1 MEAREPMLQ
10 RSGTAFSVASLRE
23 RPGEGMRYRTRTR
36 RRTAAAL
43 TLSLS
48 LLSACAI
55 GPNYKPP
62 AVDLPPEYRDAAPP
76 VDAGS
81 IADLPWWD
89 LFDDPVVKDL
99 IDEALRRNYDLQ
111 IAASRVE
118 QARYAVG
125 VTRADLMPQVG
136 YEGAAERGRFFNPL
150 GGENPT
156 RNHFLGAFQLAWEID
171 VWGRVRRAT
180 EASLAGLFAS
190 EDVRRG
196 VVLSLV
202 TSVGQAYFELI
213 ELDAELEIARRTRDA
228 FQDILN
234 LFTRQYRGGVGTK
247 LDTSRAAASLANAA
261 ASIPEIER
269 QIAAKENQIS
279 ILLGRH
285 PGPIPRGVA
294 LTRQTAAPNAP
305 PGMPASLLQQR
316 PDIMQAEQTVVA
328 SNAVVGVAIANFLP
342 RIGLTTLYGGEST
355 ELENIVKGQGNI
367 WGVGGSLLGPIFQGG
382 RLYYNYKGSVAVHE
396 ESLLVY
402 QQTVLNALA
411 EVSNA
416 LIARQ
421 KFGEA
426 YPELDRQVEALREA
440 VRLATLRYTQGFANY
455 YEVLEAQQ
463 QLFPAEIL
471 LARNRLNQ
479 LVSVVQLYRA
489 VGGGWRAEEERQPD
503 RYPLP
508 RETLDGVVPA
518 SATRGQP
525 QR

>member
-1 MEAREPMLQ
+1 MAAPVGWPRTATCDA
-10 RSGTAFSVASLRE
+10 RSGVASTQV
-23 RPGEGMRYRTRTR
+23 GR
-36 RRTAAAL
+36 RLTAL
-43 TLSLS
+43 GLLVTLL
-48 LLSACAI
+48 AGCAV
-55 GPNYKPP
+55 GPNYTPP
-62 AVDLPPEYRDAAPP
+62 PVDMPPEYRDASPNI
-76 VDAGS
+76 DAGA
-81 IADLPWWD
+81 IADLPWWEV
-89 LFDDPVVKDL
+89 FDDPTVKDL
-99 IDEALRRNYDLQ
+99 VDEALRRNYDLQ

-125 VTRADLMPQVG
+125 VTRADILPQVEYDG
-136 YEGAAERGRFFNPL
+136 VAERGRFLNPL

-171 VWGRVRRAT
+171 IWGRVRRAT
-180 EASLAGLFAS
+180 EASLADLFAA

-202 TSVGQAYFELI
+202 TSVGQTYFELV

-247 LDTSRAAASLANAA
+247 LDTSRAEASLANAA

-269 QIAAKENQIS
+269 QIAAKENQLS
-279 ILLGRH
+279 ILLGRQ
-285 PGPIPRGVA
+285 PGPIPRGLPLVK
-294 LTRQTAAPNAP
+294 QTTPTAP
-305 PGMPASLLQQR
+305 PGMPAALLVQR
-316 PDIMQAEQTVVA
+316 PDVMRAEQNVVA
-328 SNAVVGVAIANFLP
+328 ANAVVGVAIANFLP

-355 ELENIVKGQGNI
+355 ELENIFKGKGNV
-367 WGVGGSLLGPIFQGG
+367 WGVGGSLFGPIFQGG

-396 ESLLVY
+396 ESLLAY

-426 YPELDRQVEALREA
+426 FADLDRQVRALQES
-440 VRLATLRYTQGFANY
+440 VRLATLRYTQGLASY

-463 QLFPAEIL
+463 QLFPAEL
-471 LARNRLNQ
+471 SLARNRLNQ
-479 LVSVVQLYRA
+479 LVAVVQLYRA
-489 VGGGWRAEEERQPD
+489 VGGGWRAEEGRHPEQ
-503 RYPLP
+503 YPLP
-508 RETLDGVVPA
+508 RETLDRVVPA
-518 SATRGQP
+518 SATRSEP
-525 QR
+525 